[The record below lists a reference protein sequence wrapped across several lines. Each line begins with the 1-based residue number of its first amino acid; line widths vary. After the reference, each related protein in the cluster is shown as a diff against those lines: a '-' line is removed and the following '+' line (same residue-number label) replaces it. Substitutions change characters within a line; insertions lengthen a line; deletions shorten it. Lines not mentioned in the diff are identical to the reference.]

1 MNKRI
6 MSSQALTVEYVNKSS
21 WHLSVFELSADAIQA
36 TDEKFM
42 KCGMDGY
49 QNPFEAE
56 HLYRVVSLF
65 FKKIVF
71 KHIIIRDGRRRVSL
85 FSS

>member
-65 FKKIVF
+65 F
-71 KHIIIRDGRRRVSL
+71 
-85 FSS
+85 

>member
-1 MNKRI
+1 
-6 MSSQALTVEYVNKSS
+6 
-21 WHLSVFELSADAIQA
+21 
-36 TDEKFM
+36 M